1 MLQEL
6 SIRNF
11 AIIDELALSLEEG
24 LTVLT
29 GETGAGKSIIIDA
42 VQLLVGG
49 RGSSEFVRHG
59 EKKAEIE
66 GIFTI
71 EKGHPCYLK
80 CADLGIDI
88 EDGMILLKRDISQTG
103 KSACRINGK
112 LVTIAIL
119 REVGATLID
128 VHGQHESQE
137 LMDENR
143 HLNLLDQF
151 GGQEIKPAKAAYSE
165 LYEEYEAVQRQ
176 IRALSENEQ
185 QMAHRLD
192 LLQFQFNEIEQAA
205 LEIEEDS
212 QLLEEKSRLVNFE
225 RLFSSLQTA
234 YDSLQGEQKG
244 LDWTGLAMSN
254 IEDAAEIDA
263 TLAPTSESIANSFY
277 LLEEASNSIR
287 HQLDALEYDPDRLQV
302 IDDRLNEIN
311 QLKRKYGNS
320 ITEIVQFAATI
331 EEEIESIT
339 NRESTIKDL
348 EKRRASI
355 TEDLSLEADNL
366 SSVRKKWAQM
376 LTDEIHGQL
385 QALHMNKAVF
395 EVYFHGAQ
403 GSAGERQLNF
413 KKDGT
418 DSVEFYISTNPGEP
432 LKPLTKV
439 ASGGEISRIMLA
451 LKTIFSKHQGIT
463 SIIFDEVDTGVSG
476 RVAQAIAEKIY
487 AVSVHSQVLC
497 ISHLPQVAA
506 ISDRHLF
513 ISKEVKN
520 DRTITHVL
528 PLEEKDR
535 VQEISRMISGVEITD
550 LTLSHAK
557 ELLDLAHSIKKTTV

>member
-49 RGSSEFVRHG
+49 RGSAEFVRHG

-66 GIFTI
+66 GIFI
-71 EKGHPCYLK
+71 VEDGHPCQAK
-80 CADLGIDI
+80 CEEFGIEL
-88 EDGMILLKRDISQTG
+88 EDGMVLLKRDISQSG
-103 KSACRINGK
+103 KSACRVNGK

-119 REVGATLID
+119 REIGRALID

-137 LMDENR
+137 LMDETK
-143 HLNLLDQF
+143 HLMLLDQF
-151 GGQEIKPAKAAYSE
+151 GMQEIMPAKAAYME
-165 LYEEYEAVQRQ
+165 LYVQYEQVQKQ
-176 IRALSENEQ
+176 IRSLTENEQ

-192 LLQFQFNEIEQAA
+192 LIQFQFNEIEQAN
-205 LEIEEDS
+205 LELNEDEV
-212 QLLEEKSRLVNFE
+212 LNEEKSRLVNFE
-225 RLFSSLQTA
+225 RLFDTLQTA
-234 YDSLQGEQKG
+234 YNALQGEQKG
-244 LDWTGLAMSN
+244 LDWVGLSMSN
-254 IEDAAEIDA
+254 LEQAAEIDA
-263 TLAPTSESIANSFY
+263 NLAQTNESVANSFY
-277 LLEEASNSIR
+277 LLEEAASAIR
-287 HQLDALEYDPDRLQV
+287 HQLDELEYDPDRLQV
-302 IDDRLNEIN
+302 IEDRLNEIS
-311 QLKRKYGNS
+311 QLKRKYGSS
-320 ITEIVQFAATI
+320 ISQIVEFASSI

-339 NRESTIKDL
+339 NRESTIKEL
-348 EKRRASI
+348 ERKRTSI
-355 TEDLSLEADNL
+355 EKDLSLEAAHL
-366 SSVRKKWAQM
+366 SDVRKKWAQS
-376 LTDEIHGQL
+376 LTEEIHDQL
-385 QALHMNKAVF
+385 KALYMDKAVF
-395 EVYFHGAQ
+395 EVRFH
-403 GSAGERQLNF
+403 SSERESTLYR
-413 KKDGT
+413 KEGT
-418 DSVEFYISTNPGEP
+418 DETEFFISTNPGEP
-432 LKPLTKV
+432 LKPLIKV

-476 RVAQAIAEKIY
+476 RVAQAIAEKIH

-506 ISDRHLF
+506 ISDNHLF

-528 PLEEKDR
+528 PLEEAER
-535 VQEISRMISGVEITD
+535 IREISRMISGVEITD

-557 ELLDLAHSIKKTTV
+557 ELLELAHSIKKTTV